1 METLMYVNRVQ
12 VYKINSESG
21 ELSFLQEEM
30 LASAEGNKG
39 KLSYFFRGGGE
50 GGEFIKQHDC
60 L

>member
-30 LASAEGNKG
+30 LASAQGNSG
-39 KLSYFFRGGGE
+39 NGEVYFFRGGG
-50 GGEFIKQHDC
+50 FMK
-60 L
+60 